1 MAFNENTFIVAG
13 TAIAIFG
20 VALYI
25 WDSRKDTMTS
35 SYNSMRQ
42 MAITGGTSKRQKSKN
57 RKTRKM
63 R

>member
-25 WDSRKDTMTS
+25 WDSRKDSMAT

-42 MAITGGTSKRQKSKN
+42 MAITGGNSKRQKSKN